1 MIKRQKY
8 GDEIAKAEI
17 LIEALPYIKK
27 FSGKTVVIKYGGNAM
42 IDCKLKKMVMQDI
55 VLMKFVG
62 LNPVVVHGGG
72 PEINKMLEKMDIES
86 RFVNGLRVT
95 DEATMEIVE
104 MVLTGRLNKEIVLL
118 INELGGRAIGI
129 SGKDGGLLKAKK
141 DTSNG
146 DIGYVGRITD
156 VNIDVIAMMLEKGY
170 IPVIAP
176 TSYGDD
182 GKTYNVNADTAAGK
196 IAEALNAE
204 KFILLTDVEG
214 ILSDV
219 NDKSSVISRM
229 ELESARELMKSGLI
243 KGGMIPKL
251 ECCIQAVENGVK
263 RAHIIDGRLTHS
275 LLLEIFTDEGIG
287 TMIGK
292 ECFDD
297 DNL

>member
-8 GDEIAKAEI
+8 GNEIEKAEI

-27 FSGKTVVIKYGGNAM
+27 FSGATVVIKYGGNAM
-42 IDCKLKKMVMQDI
+42 TNCKTKRMVMEDI
-55 VLMKFVG
+55 VLMKYVG
-62 LNPVVVHGGG
+62 LNPVIVHGGG
-72 PEINKMLEKMDIES
+72 PDINKMLKRLDIES
-86 RFVNGLRVT
+86 KFVNGLRVT
-95 DEATMEIVE
+95 DEQTMEVVE
-104 MVLTGRLNKEIVLL
+104 MVLTGKINKEIVAL
-118 INELGGRAIGI
+118 INDLDGHAIGI
-129 SGKDGGLLKAKK
+129 SGKDGELLKAVK
-141 DTSNG
+141 DTKNG
-146 DIGYVGRITD
+146 DMGYVGEIVS
-156 VNIDVIAMMLEKGY
+156 VNINVIKMMLEKGY

-176 TSYGDD
+176 CAVGPE

-196 IAEALNAE
+196 IAESLKAE

-219 NDKSSVISRM
+219 NDKNSVISRIN
-229 ELESARELMKSGLI
+229 LDNARGLLRTGQI
-243 KGGMIPKL
+243 SGGMIPKL
-251 ECCIQAVENGVK
+251 NCCIQAVENGVK

>member
-1 MIKRQKY
+1 MIRRQKY
-8 GDEIAKAEI
+8 GDEIAKAQV

-27 FSGKTVVIKYGGNAM
+27 FSGTTVVIKYGGSAM
-42 IDCKLKKMVMQDI
+42 LDCNLKRMVMQDI

-72 PEINKMLEKMDIES
+72 PEINKMLERLGIES
-86 RFVNGLRVT
+86 KFVNGLRVT

-104 MVLTGRLNKEIVLL
+104 MVLTGRINKEIVSL
-118 INELGGRAIGI
+118 INELGGQAIGV
-129 SGKDGGLLKAKK
+129 SGKDGRLLKAEK

-146 DIGYVGRITD
+146 DIGYVGKIVD
-156 VNIDVIAMMLEKGY
+156 VNIDVITMMLEKGY

-176 TSYGDD
+176 TSFGDD

-196 IAEALNAE
+196 IAEALKAE
-204 KFILLTDVEG
+204 KLILLTDVEG
-214 ILSDV
+214 ILSNI
-219 NDKSSVISRM
+219 NDKSSLISRM
-229 ELESARELMKSGLI
+229 DLEHAKEFMNSGRI
-243 KGGMIPKL
+243 NGGMIPKL
-251 ECCIQAVENGVK
+251 ECCIKAVENGVK

>member
-17 LIEALPYIKK
+17 LIEALPYIRK

-42 IDCKLKKMVMQDI
+42 IDCKIKRMVMQDI
-55 VLMKFVG
+55 VLMKYVG

-72 PEINKMLEKMDIES
+72 PDINKMLEKLNIKS
-86 RFVNGLRVT
+86 SFVNGLRVT
-95 DEATMEIVE
+95 DEATMNIVE
-104 MVLTGRLNKEIVLL
+104 MVLTGKINKEIVS
-118 INELGGRAIGI
+118 IVNGLGGKAIGI
-129 SGKDGGLLKAKK
+129 SGKDGGLLKAEK
-141 DTSNG
+141 DISNG
-146 DIGYVGRITD
+146 DIGYVGKI
-156 VNIDVIAMMLEKGY
+156 VNVDIDVITMMLDKGY

-176 TSYGDD
+176 CAIGPE
-182 GKTYNVNADTAAGK
+182 GKTYNVNGDTAAGK
-196 IAEALNAE
+196 IAEALKAE

-214 ILSDV
+214 ILTDV
-219 NDKSSVISRM
+219 NDKNSVISRINFDNAKK
-229 ELESARELMKSGLI
+229 LIDSGII

-251 ECCIQAVENGVK
+251 KCCINAIENGVK

>member
-1 MIKRQKY
+1 M
-8 GDEIAKAEI
+8 
-17 LIEALPYIKK
+17 L
-27 FSGKTVVIKYGGNAM
+27 
-42 IDCKLKKMVMQDI
+42 DCNLKKMVMQDI

-72 PEINKMLEKMDIES
+72 PEINKMLEKLGIES
-86 RFVNGLRVT
+86 KFVNGLRVT

-104 MVLTGRLNKEIVLL
+104 MVLTGRINKEIVSL
-118 INELGGRAIGI
+118 INGLGGQAIGI
-129 SGKDGGLLKAKK
+129 SGKDGKLLKAEK

-146 DIGYVGRITD
+146 DIGYVGKIVD
-156 VNIDVIAMMLEKGY
+156 VNIDVITMMLEKGY

-176 TSYGDD
+176 TSFGDD

-196 IAEALNAE
+196 IAEALKAE
-204 KFILLTDVEG
+204 KLILLTDVEG
-214 ILSDV
+214 ILSNI
-219 NDKSSVISRM
+219 NDKSSLISRM
-229 ELESARELMKSGLI
+229 DLEHAKEFMNSGRI
-243 KGGMIPKL
+243 NGGMIPKL
-251 ECCIQAVENGVK
+251 ECCIKAVENGVK

>member
-27 FSGKTVVIKYGGNAM
+27 FSGATVVIKYGGNAM
-42 IDCKLKKMVMQDI
+42 IDCKIKKMVMQDV
-55 VLMKFVG
+55 VLLKFVG
-62 LNPVVVHGGG
+62 LNPVIVHGGG
-72 PEINKMLEKMDIES
+72 PDINKMLESLNIES
-86 RFVNGLRVT
+86 KFINGLRVT
-95 DEATMEIVE
+95 DEKTMEVVE
-104 MVLTGRLNKEIVLL
+104 MVLTGKINKEIVSML
-118 INELGGRAIGI
+118 NEIGGKAIGI
-129 SGKDGGLLKAKK
+129 SGKDGKLLVAEK
-141 DTSNG
+141 DTTNG
-146 DIGYVGRITD
+146 DIGYVGKIEE
-156 VNIDVIAMMLEKGY
+156 VNIDVIKMMLDKGY

-176 TSYGDD
+176 CAVGKD

-196 IAEALNAE
+196 IAEALKAE

-219 NDKSSVISRM
+219 NDKSSVISRIDLDTAK
-229 ELESARELMKSGLI
+229 ELLTTGQI
-243 KGGMIPKL
+243 TGGMIPKL
-251 ECCIQAVENGVK
+251 KCCIQAVENGVK

>member
-1 MIKRQKY
+1 MIRKQKY
-8 GDEIAKAEI
+8 GDEIAKAHV

-27 FSGKTVVIKYGGNAM
+27 FSGKTVVIKYGGSAM
-42 IDCKLKKMVMQDI
+42 LDCNLKRMVMQDI

-62 LNPVVVHGGG
+62 LNPVIVHGGG
-72 PEINKMLEKMDIES
+72 PEINKMLEKLGIES
-86 RFVNGLRVT
+86 KFVNGLRVT

-104 MVLTGRLNKEIVLL
+104 MVLMGRINKEIVSL
-118 INELGGRAIGI
+118 INELGGQAIGI
-129 SGKDGGLLKAKK
+129 SGKDGKLLKAEK
-141 DTSNG
+141 DISNG
-146 DIGYVGRITD
+146 DIGYVGKIVD
-156 VNIDVIAMMLEKGY
+156 VNIDVITMMLEKGY

-176 TSYGDD
+176 VSFGDD

-196 IAEALNAE
+196 IAEALKAE
-204 KFILLTDVEG
+204 KLILLTDVEG
-214 ILSDV
+214 ILSNI
-219 NDKSSVISRM
+219 NDKSSLISRM
-229 ELESARELMKSGLI
+229 DLEHAKEFMNSGRI
-243 KGGMIPKL
+243 NGGMIPKL
-251 ECCIQAVENGVK
+251 ECCIKAVENGVK

>member
-1 MIKRQKY
+1 MLDCNLKR
-8 GDEIAKAEI
+8 
-17 LIEALPYIKK
+17 
-27 FSGKTVVIKYGGNAM
+27 
-42 IDCKLKKMVMQDI
+42 MVMQDI

-62 LNPVVVHGGG
+62 LNPIVVHGGG
-72 PEINKMLEKMDIES
+72 PEINKMLERLGIES
-86 RFVNGLRVT
+86 KFVNGLRVT

-104 MVLTGRLNKEIVLL
+104 MVLTGRINKEIVSL
-118 INELGGRAIGI
+118 INELGQAIGV
-129 SGKDGGLLKAKK
+129 SGKDGRLLKAEK

-146 DIGYVGRITD
+146 DIGYVGKIVD
-156 VNIDVIAMMLEKGY
+156 VNIDVITMMLEKGY

-176 TSYGDD
+176 TSFGDD

-196 IAEALNAE
+196 IAEALKAE
-204 KFILLTDVEG
+204 KLILLTDVEG
-214 ILSDV
+214 ILSNI
-219 NDKSSVISRM
+219 NDKSSLISRM
-229 ELESARELMKSGLI
+229 DLEHAKEFMNSGRI
-243 KGGMIPKL
+243 NGGMIPKL
-251 ECCIQAVENGVK
+251 ECCIKAVENGVK

>member
-86 RFVNGLRVT
+86 RFINGLRVT

-104 MVLTGRLNKEIVLL
+104 MVLTGRLNKEIVSL

>member
-1 MIKRQKY
+1 MIRKQKY
-8 GDEIAKAEI
+8 GDEIAKAHV

-27 FSGKTVVIKYGGNAM
+27 FSGKTVVIKYGGSAM
-42 IDCKLKKMVMQDI
+42 LDCNLKRMVMQDI

-72 PEINKMLEKMDIES
+72 PEINKMLERLSIES
-86 RFVNGLRVT
+86 KFVNGLRVT
-95 DEATMEIVE
+95 DEVTMEIVE
-104 MVLTGRLNKEIVLL
+104 MVLTGRINKEIVSL
-118 INELGGRAIGI
+118 INELGGQAIGV
-129 SGKDGGLLKAKK
+129 SGKDGGLLKAEK

-146 DIGYVGRITD
+146 DIGYVGKIVD
-156 VNIDVIAMMLEKGY
+156 VNIDVITMMLERGY

-176 TSYGDD
+176 TSFGDD
-182 GKTYNVNADTAAGK
+182 GETYNVNADTAAGK
-196 IAEALNAE
+196 IAEALKAE
-204 KFILLTDVEG
+204 KLILLTDVEG
-214 ILSDV
+214 ILSNI
-219 NDKSSVISRM
+219 NDKSSLISRM
-229 ELESARELMKSGLI
+229 DLEHAKEFMNSGRI
-243 KGGMIPKL
+243 NGGMIPKL
-251 ECCIQAVENGVK
+251 ECCIKAVENGVK